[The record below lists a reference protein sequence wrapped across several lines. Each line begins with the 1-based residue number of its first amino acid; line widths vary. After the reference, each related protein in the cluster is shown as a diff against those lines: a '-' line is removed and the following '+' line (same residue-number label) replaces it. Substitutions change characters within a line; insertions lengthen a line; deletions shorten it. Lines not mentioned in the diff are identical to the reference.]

1 MRLCLAI
8 FHTKAPR
15 NAEPFVNGFEIWTFW
30 KRFVFNK
37 LCLLCGQVE
46 MEAFEN
52 IDSLSPAK
60 LVNGDNLSWSW

>member
-52 IDSLSPAK
+52 IDSL
-60 LVNGDNLSWSW
+60 